1 MDAIEGW
8 RVPGMD
14 ESESRAWLG
23 LMRVVELLPAALD
36 AQLQRDAGMTHFE
49 FMVLSMLRFAPERTL
64 RMTALA
70 RDTNAT
76 LPRLSHVCSRLEARG
91 MVSRAAC
98 ATDRRA
104 TNVTLTPLGARRL
117 TRAMPGHIATARRL
131 VIDAL
136 SPAQLDAL
144 AALTGVLGRRLG
156 GSGACQDLAVEDGEP
171 GVGLD
176 RPGTPAGADP
186 VEGGLVGQSERK
198 RLGGVGRAK
207 RPVGP

>member
-1 MDAIEGW
+1 MEVIGGW
-8 RVPGMD
+8 HVPGMD
-14 ESESRAWLG
+14 EAESRAWLG

-36 AQLQRDAGMTHFE
+36 AQLQRDSGMTHFE

-64 RMTALA
+64 RMTTLA

-91 MVSRAAC
+91 MVSRATC

-104 TNVTLTPLGARRL
+104 TNVTLTPSGARRL
-117 TRAMPGHIATARRL
+117 TRATPGHIATARRL

-136 SPAQLDAL
+136 SPAQLEAL
-144 AALTGVLGRRLG
+144 AAVTGVLGRRLG
-156 GSGACQDLAVEDGEP
+156 SDACHDLAVEDGEP

-176 RPGTPAGADP
+176 RPDAPAGADP
-186 VEGGLVGQSERK
+186 VEGGLVREAQRE
-198 RLGGVGRAK
+198 RLGRVGRAK